1 MGHSKV
7 VARALKQASEPNKS
21 NLLPLWH
28 SGKFT
33 AYSLNFLLMSCVSAT
48 ALSGVSVE
56 PARATDFS
64 HAQHVFVPPTSIP
77 RHFDSESLNYG
88 NATGDSPDIYPT
100 HDLPANGASTKTF
113 TQNGRSV
120 SKTIYSGSKQSQAR
134 GNTTSSANV
143 DAPPAMNAFV
153 SQARTKAQ
161 ALVKSGQL
169 AAAEEMLQTDLKA
182 VPKSQGLQTE
192 LANVRVARAKYAL
205 KTGDTAL
212 ATQHAE
218 AALLVQ
224 PSNSAA
230 KSVLAEIN
238 NKDSATTSG
247 IADHLAKAKVLI
259 GQASYAAANSEI
271 QAAIKIK
278 ETADAHVALGDLASK
293 QGNVETARSE
303 YAKALQMD
311 PESGP
316 ALRQNGIFKLHSND
330 VVGANKDL
338 SRALIINAKDKEA
351 ATALQKIWHDEV
363 AKNPTSA
370 NAHLGLA
377 RAYQLSEELTLAQT
391 EYREVVRLDPHHP
404 SLPTARQ
411 SFKLALAK
419 QESVKCLQAAK
430 TLEDAGAFTEAHQ
443 KAVEAVNISPSC
455 VSARLYQGAICEKLN
470 LYSEAHDAYMAAL
483 KYDPKNAIAARHL
496 HTLQQNANSAE
507 LSSAAGTAQSNGSS
521 SGSAS
526 SSTPNVPAGM
536 YVFKGWQ
543 FGHPLANNNNSATD
557 APAQTSTAY
566 GAAQTASYSY
576 ASNSQPSMGN
586 ATQALASNPAT
597 PNSGDPAAPMPLQGT
612 PPPQTSAASTA
623 SHVNAFA
630 NFFSSLRE
638 ATMNQK
644 AQTRQFESAMSNALG
659 GSSSSSSLG
668 GSSLGGLD
676 GGSGASAAANLGSTP
691 PPPVSTPSQSSIS
704 SVLAQA
710 AQAVARAGGSSS
722 TSSGSGAGAS
732 SAATSGSSSSGSAAG
747 NGSNTVSI
755 NVNGTNIQISN
766 TGGSSTSS
774 GTGTDA
780 SNSGQSLSGAA
791 WDAAPTWLK
800 NKFPNMTQQD
810 FTAIAGKFKG
820 SLKSKLQALGSQQ
833 KAAAT
838 GQGPQVTAAQA
849 AQTLASALPAN
860 VTINGQPASTAVSN
874 MVKENVAGN
883 VLPQTQMRNPIAQ
896 VAPAASSLQMA
907 QAASSLQMAPT
918 TDSLLTAPPVSSLPV
933 STGFDPTEQE
943 VLSKA
948 GQDSPTMAPPEVVP
962 DSASVSTAAAAAA
975 LPMTPSI
982 SAASA
987 SSPTDPLLRGQ
998 LPTTAA
1004 GTTSSTTAPNG
1015 AGLQGQTQS
1024 LALLPTSS
1032 SSAASVSSG
1041 LNRTDLNS
1049 SAADPNSNDNS
1060 NASVV
1065 LELQGFTPTPTGI
1078 RLKVVIK
1085 NSRTKSLPL
1094 PDSAKAVIH
1103 MPGQPDKEAKIS
1115 FTAKEVSPSGIVQG
1129 TVKVPGHDLNP
1140 AADLVLPNFLPTTF
1154 ADRDVHLTVPISA
1167 LVK

>member
-7 VARALKQASEPNKS
+7 VARALKQASAHNKS
-21 NLLPLWH
+21 SLLPLSH
-28 SGKFT
+28 SGNFT
-33 AYSLNFLLMSCVSAT
+33 AYSLNLLLISCINAT
-48 ALSGVSVE
+48 ALSAAGVES
-56 PARATDFS
+56 ARAADFS

-100 HDLPANGASTKTF
+100 HDMPTNGASTKTF

-134 GNTTSSANV
+134 GNTTNSANV

-153 SQARTKAQ
+153 SQARSKAQ
-161 ALVKSGQL
+161 ALVKAGQL
-169 AAAEEMLQTDLKA
+169 SAAEEMLQTDLKA
-182 VPKSQGLQTE
+182 VPKSPGLQTE

-205 KTGDTAL
+205 KTGDIPL

-224 PSNSAA
+224 PNSSAA

-247 IADHLAKAKVLI
+247 IADHLAKAKVFI
-259 GQASYAAANSEI
+259 GQANYAAANCEI
-271 QAAIKIK
+271 QAAIKIR
-278 ETADAHVALGDLASK
+278 ETGDAHVALGDLASK
-293 QGNVETARSE
+293 QGNLETARSE

-316 ALRQNGIFKLHSND
+316 ALRQNGIFKLHNND

-404 SLPTARQ
+404 SLPSARQ

-496 HTLQQNANSAE
+496 RALQQNANSAE
-507 LSSAAGTAQSNGSS
+507 LASSTGPGQSTVSS

-526 SSTPNVPAGM
+526 NSTPNVPAGM

-543 FGHPLANNNNSATD
+543 FGHPLANNNATD
-557 APAQTSTAY
+557 ASTQISTAY
-566 GAAQTASYSY
+566 GGAQTANYSY

-586 ATQALASNPAT
+586 ATQALASNPVM

-612 PPPQTSAASTA
+612 PPPQASAASTA

-638 ATMNQK
+638 ATINQK
-644 AQTRQFESAMSNALG
+644 AQTRQFESAMSDALG
-659 GSSSSSSLG
+659 GGSSSSSLG
-668 GSSLGGLD
+668 GSSLGGLG
-676 GGSGASAAANLGSTP
+676 GGSGAAAAANLGSTP
-691 PPPVSTPSQSSIS
+691 LPPVSTPSQSSIS

-710 AQAVARAGGSSS
+710 AKAVASAGGSSRANSGAGADAGSASAGGSSS
-722 TSSGSGAGAS
+722 SG
-732 SAATSGSSSSGSAAG
+732 GSSAG

-766 TGGSSTSS
+766 TGGTSTSNGS
-774 GTGTDA
+774 GTD
-780 SNSGQSLSGAA
+780 SGQSLSGAA

-810 FTAIAGKFKG
+810 FSTIAGKFKG
-820 SLKSKLQALGSQQ
+820 SLKSKLQALASQQ
-833 KAAAT
+833 KAAST

-860 VTINGQPASTAVSN
+860 VTINGQPASTTVAN
-874 MVKENVAGN
+874 MVNENVAGN
-883 VLPQTQMRNPIAQ
+883 VLPQAQISNVVAQMAPVADSLQ
-896 VAPAASSLQMA
+896 VAPAASNLQA
-907 QAASSLQMAPT
+907 
-918 TDSLLTAPPVSSLPV
+918 LPV
-933 STGFDPTEQE
+933 PSLAVGTGFDPTEQE

-948 GQDSPTMAPPEVVP
+948 GQDAPTMTPPEVVP
-962 DSASVSTAAAAAA
+962 DSASPSTAAAAAA
-975 LPMTPSI
+975 TSPITSSI
-982 SAASA
+982 SAASSVAPAGAGSTA
-987 SSPTDPLLRGQ
+987 SSPSDPVLRGQ
-998 LPTTAA
+998 LPTNATSTTFST
-1004 GTTSSTTAPNG
+1004 TTSTGT
-1015 AGLQGQTQS
+1015 GLQGQAQS
-1024 LALLPTSS
+1024 LALLPTNSTS
-1032 SSAASVSSG
+1032 ASSAFSG
-1041 LNRTDLNS
+1041 LSRTDLNS
-1049 SAADPNSNDNS
+1049 SVADPNSNDNS

-1065 LELQGFTPTPTGI
+1065 LELQGFTPTPSGI
-1078 RLKVVIK
+1078 RLKVVVK
-1085 NSRTKSLPL
+1085 NSRSKSLPL

-1115 FTAKEVSPSGIVQG
+1115 FTAKEVSPGGIVQG